1 MEDLILRLRVEE
13 DHRKGDSVDGARA
26 NVIESE
32 PSTKQK
38 FQKFKGKKM
47 SKLKPKGKDFKK
59 IKGNCWVCGKAG
71 HKAQECRH
79 RKNQTVTRT
88 NQAHVHEFDDNLV
101 AVVTETNM
109 VSNVKGWWI
118 DTGATR
124 HICGDKNLFSEYKHM
139 DDGEKL
145 YMGNSAASNVEG
157 KGNVLLKFTSGK
169 VVTLTDVLHV
179 PEIRKNLV
187 SGPIL
192 SKKGF
197 KLVFESDRFI
207 LTKAGMYVGKG
218 YLTEGL
224 FKLNVLVTNT
234 MNNNKNT
241 SVYIVDSFVLWH
253 ARLGHVNNRSIYR
266 MVNLNLLPKFD
277 VNIHNKCEICTESK
291 FARQSFKSVQE
302 RSNELLSL
310 IHSDLCDF
318 KAIPSRGGKNYFITF
333 IDDCSKYCY
342 VYLLH
347 SKDEALNSFKT
358 YKAEVENQLEKK
370 IKVIRS
376 DRGGEYESAAFSEF
390 CAQNG
395 IVHQTTAPYTPQQNG
410 VAERKNRTFKE
421 MINSM
426 LNSSGLPH
434 NLWGEA
440 LLTANFILNRIP
452 FKNSNKS
459 PYEVWKGRL
468 PSYKMI
474 KIWGCLAKVLIP
486 LPKRTKLGPKT
497 IDCVFIGFANAS
509 AAYRFLVYKSEVHD
523 IHVNTILESIDAEFF
538 EDVFPYKESPM
549 SAMYKRTR
557 DEQSTPMVQEQHTEP
572 RKGSRI
578 KKPKNFGPDFIS
590 FMTIG
595 EPQTYKEAITSPEAL
610 SWKEAINSEVESI
623 LQNHTW
629 ELVYLPPG
637 SKPIGCKWI
646 FKRKL
651 KADGSVDKY
660 KARLVGYRQKEGLD
674 YFDTYSPVSRI
685 TSIRMLIAI
694 ASLNNMEIHQMD
706 VKTAF
711 LNGELDEEIYM
722 EQPEGF
728 VVQGQE
734 NKVCKLVKSL
744 YGLKQA
750 PKQWH
755 EKFDHTML
763 SHGFKIN
770 ECDKCVYIKTYAN
783 SCVFVCLYVDDMLI
797 MGTSKDVIIST
808 KKLLSSIFD
817 MKDLGLANVILGI
830 QIKRNNEGYILTQ
843 SHYVGKILNKYNQSN
858 CKVAVTPF
866 DANCKLK
873 KNTGDAVSQLQ
884 YSQVIGSLMYLM
896 NATRPNIAYSVSRLS
911 RYTSNPGKDHW
922 EALVRVLRYLK
933 YTITYGL
940 HYTKYQPVLEGYSDA
955 NWISDNTETKSTSG
969 YVFTLGGAAISWK
982 SSKQTCIAR
991 STMESEFIALDKA
1004 AEEAEWLRNFLE
1016 DIPVWHKPVTAI
1028 CIHCDSMAAQARA
1041 KSNIYNGKSRHIR
1054 RRHNT
1059 IK

>member
-1 MEDLILRLRVEE
+1 M
-13 DHRKGDSVDGARA
+13 
-26 NVIESE
+26 
-32 PSTKQK
+32 
-38 FQKFKGKKM
+38 
-47 SKLKPKGKDFKK
+47 
-59 IKGNCWVCGKAG
+59 
-71 HKAQECRH
+71 
-79 RKNQTVTRT
+79 
-88 NQAHVHEFDDNLV
+88 
-101 AVVTETNM
+101 
-109 VSNVKGWWI
+109 
-118 DTGATR
+118 
-124 HICGDKNLFSEYKHM
+124 
-139 DDGEKL
+139 
-145 YMGNSAASNVEG
+145 
-157 KGNVLLKFTSGK
+157 
-169 VVTLTDVLHV
+169 
-179 PEIRKNLV
+179 
-187 SGPIL
+187 
-192 SKKGF
+192 
-197 KLVFESDRFI
+197 
-207 LTKAGMYVGKG
+207 
-218 YLTEGL
+218 
-224 FKLNVLVTNT
+224 
-234 MNNNKNT
+234 
-241 SVYIVDSFVLWH
+241 
-253 ARLGHVNNRSIYR
+253 
-266 MVNLNLLPKFD
+266 
-277 VNIHNKCEICTESK
+277 
-291 FARQSFKSVQE
+291 
-302 RSNELLSL
+302 
-310 IHSDLCDF
+310 
-318 KAIPSRGGKNYFITF
+318 
-333 IDDCSKYCY
+333 
-342 VYLLH
+342 
-347 SKDEALNSFKT
+347 
-358 YKAEVENQLEKK
+358 
-370 IKVIRS
+370 
-376 DRGGEYESAAFSEF
+376 
-390 CAQNG
+390 
-395 IVHQTTAPYTPQQNG
+395 
-410 VAERKNRTFKE
+410 
-421 MINSM
+421 
-426 LNSSGLPH
+426 
-434 NLWGEA
+434 
-440 LLTANFILNRIP
+440 
-452 FKNSNKS
+452 
-459 PYEVWKGRL
+459 
-468 PSYKMI
+468 
-474 KIWGCLAKVLIP
+474 
-486 LPKRTKLGPKT
+486 PKRTKLGPKT

-509 AAYRFLVYKSEVHD
+509 AAYRFLVYKSKVHD

-629 ELVYLPPG
+629 ELVDIPPG

-660 KARLVGYRQKEGLD
+660 KVRLVAKGYTQKEGID

-685 TSIRMLIAI
+685 TSIRTLIAI

-783 SCVFVCLYVDDMLI
+783 SCVFVYLYVDDMLI
-797 MGTSKDVIIST
+797 MGTSKDVIMST

-817 MKDLGLANVILGI
+817 MKDLGLADVILGI
-830 QIKRNNEGYILTQ
+830 QIKINNEGYILTQ
-843 SHYVGKILNKYNQSN
+843 SHYVEKILNKYNQSN

-873 KNTGDAVSQLQ
+873 KNTRDAVSQLQ

-896 NATRPNIAYSVSRLS
+896 NATRPDIAYSVSRLS
-911 RYTSNPGKDHW
+911 RYTSNPEKDHW

-940 HYTKYQPVLEGYSDA
+940 HYTKYPPVLEGYSDA

-982 SSKQTCIAR
+982 SSKQTCIAH
-991 STMESEFIALDKA
+991 STMDSEFIALDKA

-1041 KSNIYNGKSRHIR
+1041 KSNIYNGKSRH
-1054 RRHNT
+1054 NT
-1059 IK
+1059 IKQLLSSGVISIQYIK